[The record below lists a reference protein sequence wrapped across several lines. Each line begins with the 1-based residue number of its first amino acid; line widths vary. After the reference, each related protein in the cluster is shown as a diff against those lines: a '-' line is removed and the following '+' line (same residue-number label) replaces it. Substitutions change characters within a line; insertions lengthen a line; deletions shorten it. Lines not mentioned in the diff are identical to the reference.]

1 MIKGLLMRCLPKGRT
16 LVTAVPYGWLLL
28 FFLLPFFFVL
38 KISFTEPDISQ
49 PPYTSIVQQED
60 NKTIITLNTSKYH
73 TILDEAKAFVEKGW
87 DEAAGDSQYIV
98 SYWNSLKL
106 AFFTTLLCLAIG
118 YPIAYNI
125 ARSDEATRNTLL
137 MLVMLPFWT
146 SFLLRVYAWIGILK
160 DNGVLNNILMS
171 LGLINEPIQMLY
183 NQFSVIVGMV
193 YSYLPFM
200 ILPLYSHLVKLD
212 GRLLEAAADLGAKPW
227 DAFFKITLPLSKGGM
242 IAGSMMVFIP
252 AVGEYVIPEL
262 LGGGEVLMIGKRLMD
277 DFGANMDWPQ
287 ASAVTVIMMILLIA
301 PIVWFHRF
309 EAKQMEAS
317 KS

>member
-38 KISFTEPDISQ
+38 KISFTEPDIAQ
-49 PPYTSIVQQED
+49 PPYTQIVQQEE
-60 NKTIITLNTSKYH
+60 NKTIITLNTGKYH
-73 TILDEAKAFVEKGW
+73 TILDEAKAFAETSW
-87 DEAAGDSQYIV
+87 SEAASNSQYII

-106 AFFTTLLCLAIG
+106 ALITTVLCLIIG

-160 DNGVLNNILMS
+160 DNGVLNNILMT
-171 LGLINEPIQMLY
+171 LGIINEPIPLLY

-200 ILPLYSHLVKLD
+200 ILPLFSHLVKLD

-301 PIVWFHRF
+301 PIIWFHRF
-309 EAKQMEAS
+309 EAKQMEAG

>member
-1 MIKGLLMRCLPKGRT
+1 MIKGLLQRILPRGRT
-16 LVTAVPYGWLLL
+16 VVTAVPYTWLLF

-38 KISFTEPDISQ
+38 KISFTEADVAQ
-49 PPYTSIVQQED
+49 PPYTAIVQHED
-60 NKTIITLNTSKYH
+60 QKTIITLNTSKYH
-73 TILDEAKAFVEKGW
+73 TIFDEADTFVEKGI
-87 DEAAGDSQYIV
+87 AQGVADSQYIL

-106 AFFTTLLCLAIG
+106 AFFTTVLCLLIG

-125 ARSDEATRNTLL
+125 ARADEATRNTLL

-160 DNGVLNNILMS
+160 DNGVINNLLMS
-171 LGLINEPIQMLY
+171 MGLIQEPIPLLY
-183 NQFSVIVGMV
+183 NQFSVMVGMV

-200 ILPLYSHLVKLD
+200 ILPLYAHLVKLD

-227 DAFFKITLPLSKGGM
+227 DTFFKITLPLSAGGV

-277 DFGANMDWPQ
+277 DFGANLDWPQ
-287 ASAVTVIMMILLIA
+287 AAAVTVIMMILLIA

-309 EAKQMEAS
+309 EAKQMEEGTQ
-317 KS
+317 